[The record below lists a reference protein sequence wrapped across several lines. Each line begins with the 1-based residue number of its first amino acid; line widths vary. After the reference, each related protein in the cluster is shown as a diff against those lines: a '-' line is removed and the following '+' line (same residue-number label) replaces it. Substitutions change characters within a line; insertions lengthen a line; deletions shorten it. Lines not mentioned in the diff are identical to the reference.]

1 MDDQESMVEL
11 GDEAGQAAAP
21 DPFET
26 DGVAPPPDDP
36 KAGPDSGQLD
46 NRTLW
51 IVLGVFAAAV
61 ILAACC
67 IIVAI
72 SAGWLALGSGGQPE
86 PTTAPIPTQAVQPTQ
101 SVPDTPPVAAINY
114 SPSEAAVG
122 EGIMFDGSHSTP
134 GSSTIAS
141 YEWAFG
147 DGSTASGATV
157 THPYANPGTYG
168 VTLTVTG
175 EDGLSDSEGPV
186 QVTIHEG
193 SAPTPTE
200 GPAPTDA
207 PLPTDAP
214 QPTAAPPPT
223 DTPVPEPTAA
233 PLPTET
239 PVPEPTVL
247 PPTINAFRVKP
258 QEVSVGGCFDVS
270 WSTGPGTSWV
280 NVVRNDDYIWE
291 NAPQEGNIQ
300 DCPDKAGEYLYKVV
314 AYNVVDDNVHEE
326 TTVTVSE

>member
-1 MDDQESMVEL
+1 MDDQESVIDSGE
-11 GDEAGQAAAP
+11 ETGQAAAP
-21 DPFET
+21 APYET
-26 DGVAPPPDDP
+26 GEVAPPPDDP
-36 KAGPDSGQLD
+36 EAGPDSGQSD

-51 IVLGVFAAAV
+51 IILGVFAAAV

-67 IIVAI
+67 IIVAV

-86 PTTAPIPTQAVQPTQ
+86 PTMAPIPTQGVQPTQ
-101 SVPDTPPVAAINY
+101 SVPNTPPVAVINY

-122 EGIMFDGSHSTP
+122 EGIMFDGSQSTP
-134 GSSTIAS
+134 GSSPIAS
-141 YEWAFG
+141 YEWDFG

-157 THPYANPGTYG
+157 TNPYANPGTYG

-193 SAPTPTE
+193 AAPTPTE

-207 PLPTDAP
+207 P
-214 QPTAAPPPT
+214 QPTAAPLPT
-223 DTPVPEPTAA
+223 DTPVPAPTA
-233 PLPTET
+233 PPQPTET

-247 PPTINAFRVKP
+247 PPTINAFRVRP
-258 QEVSVGGCFDVS
+258 QEISVGGCFDVS

-280 NVVRNDDYIWE
+280 NVVRNDDFIWE
-291 NAPQEGNIQ
+291 NAPIDGSIE

-314 AYNVVDDNVHEE
+314 AYNAVDDNVREE
-326 TTVTVSE
+326 TTVTVTE